1 MAAESVAVEGRS
13 LKSTV
18 HMKQM
23 ILLTVL
29 HCTLQLD
36 IVRRGKG
43 RQGRRE
49 NRGKLKSKRI
59 EKGGKGK
66 MKKETSRDNERKKSG
81 RV

>member
-36 IVRRGKG
+36 IVRRG
-43 RQGRRE
+43 RRE

-66 MKKETSRDNERKKSG
+66 MKEETSRDNERKKSG